1 MLDDSRA
8 IKKENVFMNLA
19 AEIKIPILHH
29 VNLKTI
35 RMSEMIAWYGKVIGS
50 RKQFQNEVM
59 GFITNDEAPGRIA
72 LLTSPKLTDDPDRV
86 SHTGMHHSAFEYAC
100 VDDLLQTW
108 VRLKAEGI
116 EPHMCLD
123 HGFVLSYYYVDP
135 DGNSVELQAD
145 WNNDCATSCAFME
158 KSQTFASNPVGH
170 FVDPAKMEEA
180 REKGASPQELHRR
193 AYETN
198 EFEPA
203 VRPDMRMAV

>member
-1 MLDDSRA
+1 MHSAANSSDSSA
-8 IKKENVFMNLA
+8 SEAMEV
-19 AEIKIPILHH
+19 KIPILHH
-29 VNLKTI
+29 INLKTI

-50 RKQFQNEVM
+50 RKQFQNDVM
-59 GFITNDEAPGRIA
+59 GFITNDEVPGRNA

-86 SHTGMHHSAFEYAC
+86 SHVGMHHSAYEYAS
-100 VDDLLQTW
+100 VEDLLQTW

-145 WNNDCATSCAFME
+145 WNNNCAVSCEYLETSPVFRA
-158 KSQTFASNPVGH
+158 NPVGR
-170 FVDPAKMEEA
+170 FVDPVKMEAA
-180 REKGASPQELHRR
+180 RQQGMAMAELHRR
-193 AYETN
+193 AHGTS

-203 VRPDMRMAV
+203 ITPDMRMAM